1 MGFSDAGILRI
12 KRIFHM
18 VSPVV
23 LKIIPTMGSR
33 GIKGQSIISIRL
45 KILPIM
51 MINVPASNKTRR
63 EIKPMKRDT
72 SRSINMWNLISSEA
86 VLEADAAEIWR

>member
-1 MGFSDAGILRI
+1 
-12 KRIFHM
+12 M

-33 GIKGQSIISIRL
+33 GIKGQSIINIRL
-45 KILPIM
+45 KTLPIM